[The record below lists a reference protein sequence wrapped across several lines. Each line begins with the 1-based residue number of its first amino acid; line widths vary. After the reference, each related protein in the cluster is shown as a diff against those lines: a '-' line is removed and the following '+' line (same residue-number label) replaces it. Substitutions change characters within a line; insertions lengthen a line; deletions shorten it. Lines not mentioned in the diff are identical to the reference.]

1 LKIPPNGG
9 NNGKRLHPSSET
21 LFAAIT
27 HMLKSMLPQ
36 ITAFGVALITVLCLR
51 LFLKTGRGQH
61 YAGLGLAVGFIVGL
75 SLVSGF
81 SWGGYGPI
89 DRIGHIVV
97 GGVLVGLALD
107 FVSPAWG
114 RWALLTIFSLGCA
127 WASAL
132 NGLKPATPPSFLQ
145 LGLVVVLGVVWL
157 GLVVRLSTLSP
168 HKLSNIIVI
177 ISVVTGLAA
186 LSSITRDSDLTFI
199 SLSLLGALF
208 ALAIVASIFSIE
220 LNYATM
226 VPAAAA
232 IIAIAWGLSQRQPET
247 VVGLPVLA
255 LVLFAERTAR
265 RIPMPKGSRIGEY
278 LYPTGLAGC
287 CVIPIAIA
295 ALLVSAGTS
304 A

>member
-1 LKIPPNGG
+1 
-9 NNGKRLHPSSET
+9 
-21 LFAAIT
+21 
-27 HMLKSMLPQ
+27 MLKSLLPQ

-61 YAGLGLAVGFIVGL
+61 YAGLGLGVGFMVGI
-75 SLVSGF
+75 SLVAGF

-89 DRIGHIVV
+89 DRIGHIAL
-97 GGVLVGLALD
+97 GGVMVGLALD
-107 FVSPAWG
+107 FISPAWG
-114 RWALLTIFSLGCA
+114 RWALLTIYALGCA

-132 NGLKPATPPSFLQ
+132 NGLKPADPPTALQ
-145 LGLVVVLGVVWL
+145 LGLVVLLGVVWL
-157 GLVVRLSTLSP
+157 GLMVRLSALSP
-168 HKLSNIIVI
+168 HKLSTFIVI
-177 ISVVTGLAA
+177 IAVVTGLAV
-186 LSSITRDSDLTFI
+186 LSSITHDSDLTFI
-199 SLSLLGALF
+199 SLCLLGALF
-208 ALAIVASIFSIE
+208 ALAIVASLFSIE

-226 VPAAAA
+226 IPAAAA

-247 VVGLPVLA
+247 FIGLPVLA

-265 RIPMPKGSRIGEY
+265 RIPMPKGSRVGEY
-278 LYPTGLAGC
+278 LYPAGLAGC